1 MQLSHQRSIMLQ
13 SILPSVEVAT
23 DAILIELAVVADE
36 VTADLGFAECQ

>member
-1 MQLSHQRSIMLQ
+1 MLQ

-23 DAILIELAVVADE
+23 DAILIELAVVAAE